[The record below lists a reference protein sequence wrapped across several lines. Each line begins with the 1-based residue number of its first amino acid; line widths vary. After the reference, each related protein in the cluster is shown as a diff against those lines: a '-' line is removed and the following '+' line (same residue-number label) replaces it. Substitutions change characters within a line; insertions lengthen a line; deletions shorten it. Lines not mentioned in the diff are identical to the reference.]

1 MGERICPVT
10 GKECVTGIC
19 SSYEC
24 TLEKRIAGNENVI
37 VDAINGFSLKIA
49 QSYQLGTEMTLKLAE
64 QISQYVLR
72 RLRSK

>member
-1 MGERICPVT
+1 MERGICPVT
-10 GKECVTGIC
+10 GKQCVTGIC
-19 SSYEC
+19 NTYEC
-24 TLEKRIAGNENVI
+24 ALEKRVAGNESVI

-64 QISQYVLR
+64 DISQYVLK